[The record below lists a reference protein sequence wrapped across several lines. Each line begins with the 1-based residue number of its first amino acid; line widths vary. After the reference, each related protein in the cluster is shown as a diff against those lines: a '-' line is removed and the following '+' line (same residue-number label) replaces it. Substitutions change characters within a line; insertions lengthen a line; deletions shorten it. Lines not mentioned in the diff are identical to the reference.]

1 MACQGSSIYVE
12 DDRCDL
18 PCRVDFTLITPLVFT
33 GSDHCS
39 SKARPFSLCST
50 VKFISPLG
58 ADSKVLIRVQGL
70 DTFPALFTA
79 TTPMWYVVNGSK
91 PKRWA

>member
-1 MACQGSSIYVE
+1 MACQGSSVYVE
-12 DDRCDL
+12 DDRCDF
-18 PCRVDFTLITPLVFT
+18 PRRVDVTLITPLLLK
-33 GSDHCS
+33 GSDHPS
-39 SKARPFSLCST
+39 SKAWPPSLCST
-50 VKFISPLG
+50 VKFVSPLG